1 MFFVEPNLISHK
13 VFFKALCRSQLP
25 PKSNNLSFS
34 VTNVKSK
41 LTNLCGNRLLQND
54 LQNTCD
60 KMRALPAPRPA
71 PTCLRFGGSFEF
83 VFGGSLEFRIW
94 GFEFALAGV

>member
-1 MFFVEPNLISHK
+1 MFFMAPNLISHK

-25 PKSNNLSFS
+25 HESDNLSFP

-54 LQNTCD
+54 LHCD